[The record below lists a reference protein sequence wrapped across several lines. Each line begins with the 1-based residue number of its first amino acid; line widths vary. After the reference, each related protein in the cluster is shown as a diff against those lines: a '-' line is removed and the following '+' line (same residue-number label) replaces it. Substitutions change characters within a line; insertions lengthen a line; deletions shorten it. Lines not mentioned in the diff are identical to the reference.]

1 MGRERVIET
10 TFPVRYV
17 ETDQM
22 GVAHHASYVIWM
34 EEGRSQYMRAVGSNY
49 EDLERKGLYLA
60 VSELNVRYVAAAHY
74 GENVSVL
81 TWIESLRSRALTFGY
96 QILNAA
102 TRALLV
108 DGQVKLILIDEAG
121 RVTRLP
127 EEVASSLGA

>member
-1 MGRERVIET
+1 MGRERVVET
-10 TFPVRYV
+10 TFPVRYA

-34 EEGRSQYMRAVGSNY
+34 EEGRSQYMRAMGGNY
-49 EDLERKGLYLA
+49 EDLERNGLYLA
-60 VSELNVRYVAAAHY
+60 VSELNLRYLAPAHY
-74 GENVSVL
+74 GENVAVR

-102 TRALLV
+102 TRARLA

-121 RVTRLP
+121 RVTRIPDEL
-127 EEVASSLGA
+127 ASILDA